1 VAASSLRIAFA
12 LGALLILVVGAALT
26 FSGINLG
33 MVGLLLVM
41 AGGPLLLYVA
51 KMRSVA
57 GSLVGGFVMLA
68 WALLIQLYVSDRWLG
83 VGSSTAA
90 VGYLSL
96 PMFGFPLALA
106 AWGIEHVILASSAV
120 DQEPRT
126 QRRS

>member
-1 VAASSLRIAFA
+1 
-12 LGALLILVVGAALT
+12 
-26 FSGINLG
+26 
-33 MVGLLLVM
+33 M

-51 KMRSVA
+51 KMRSVG

-68 WALLIQLYVSDRWLG
+68 WALLIQLYVSYRWLG

-106 AWGIEHVILASSAV
+106 AWGIEHAAISGSSMRA
-120 DQEPRT
+120 ES
-126 QRRS
+126 RRGRRH